1 MASRPRVLVFEHMAA
16 GHAGIFADF
25 WRDHDIICLAVRLD
39 LGEPIPDLASFDAL
53 WVMGGPMDV
62 WQEVEHPWMAAEKAA
77 IRMAVAD
84 LGMPYVGICLGHQ
97 LLAEALGGEVGPAP
111 TPEVGVFD
119 VTLTNAGHREPL
131 LAGVPAQTKVLQWH
145 TAEVK
150 RPPNDATVLATSP
163 LCEVQAMLIGERA
176 LGLQF
181 HLEVDDRTLAGWLAI
196 PENAA
201 ALVKRLGPDGPA
213 RFTAEARR
221 HMAGSNRTARRLHE
235 NFTALLAP
243 VASPETT

>member
-1 MASRPRVLVFEHMAA
+1 A
-16 GHAGIFADF
+16 
-25 WRDHDIICLAVRLD
+25 
-39 LGEPIPDLASFDAL
+39 
-53 WVMGGPMDV
+53 
-62 WQEVEHPWMAAEKAA
+62 EHPWLVAEKAA
-77 IRMAVAD
+77 IRTAVAD

-119 VTLTNAGHREPL
+119 IAFTDAGRRDPL
-131 LAGVPAQTKVLQWH
+131 MAGLPEQTKVLQWH

-150 RPPNDATVLATSP
+150 RPPDGATVLATSP
-163 LCEVQAMLIGERA
+163 LCAVQAMLIGERA

-181 HLEVDDRTLAGWLAI
+181 HLEVDDRTLDGWLAI

-213 RFTAEARR
+213 RFAAAARQ
-221 HMAGSNRTARRLHE
+221 HMAGSNQTARRLHE
-235 NFTALLAP
+235 NLTALLAP
-243 VASPETT
+243 VASSAAR